1 MGAPSCLQVLTV
13 CFSLTVLG
21 LTTATR
27 RRTDPGERCPPGQC
41 CSTNINGFYF
51 PVCPTGVEGVVSIR
65 NHPIPSVIHSPPV
78 PYIQYQDLGRNIQ
91 TTNDFTLKLLSAN
104 IWGFKWPM
112 SEDKDLR
119 VARIVEFLQSSDYD
133 IVFTQENWMF
143 SDFQKIKSLFPYS
156 TYFGS
161 PNSVFCPKVR

>member
-1 MGAPSCLQVLTV
+1 MIKLSVFTL
-13 CFSLTVLG
+13 F
-21 LTTATR
+21 
-27 RRTDPGERCPPGQC
+27 
-41 CSTNINGFYF
+41 CSFAGRHFLYTHIEKNYRKNFNF
-51 PVCPTGVEGVVSIR
+51 DSTGNPLRSHISHE
-65 NHPIPSVIHSPPV
+65 
-78 PYIQYQDLGRNIQ
+78 DLGRNIQ
-91 TTNDFTLKLLSAN
+91 RKNDFTLKLLSAN

-119 VARIVEFLQSSDYD
+119 VARIVEFLKSSDYD

>member
-1 MGAPSCLQVLTV
+1 MRTLLAWLVVILV
-13 CFSLTVLG
+13 E
-21 LTTATR
+21 AKK
-27 RRTDPGERCPPGQC
+27 RTDPGENCPPNLC
-41 CSTNINGFYF
+41 CRTNINGLYF
-51 PVCPTGVEGVVSIR
+51 SVCPTSYEGIVSIA
-65 NHPIPSVIHSPPV
+65 NHPIPSVIQAPQQLLYNNH
-78 PYIQYQDLGRNIQ
+78 QGQTNLGRNLLRS
-91 TTNDFTLKLLSAN
+91 TDFTLKLLSIN